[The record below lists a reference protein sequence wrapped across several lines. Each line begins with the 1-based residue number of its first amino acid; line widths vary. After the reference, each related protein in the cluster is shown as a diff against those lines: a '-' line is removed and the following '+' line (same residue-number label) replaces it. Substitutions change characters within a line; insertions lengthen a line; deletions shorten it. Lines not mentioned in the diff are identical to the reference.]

1 MGCLIPTFRG
11 VSWESR
17 WTGNCHW
24 NWKTDLKVAIK
35 KKKKI
40 YLFLLQNTFSR
51 YLMKLLRRQTYP
63 SGSNIICESFCIL
76 INCIIMCFCT
86 YVCCVSS
93 RGMRFE
99 LVSPVFCGNVET
111 CLLPYVDTG
120 LCPFGWLRNTRYPT
134 EACHH
139 LPCDWP
145 LSITDRQGTFAGSS
159 EIREGK
165 YPSIHSVLSREPNW
179 NSFSICCCGYY
190 FLVWSSFCLVFVI
203 NTRMELLMFHLTVC
217 FEITFLEV
225 LLFRVKTLL
234 AMHILLGGWSRN
246 WVKREASCG
255 LSLWLVYLCGM
266 IWNPFGRKVFL
277 VSPELPQYLKFHH

>member
-1 MGCLIPTFRG
+1 
-11 VSWESR
+11 
-17 WTGNCHW
+17 
-24 NWKTDLKVAIK
+24 
-35 KKKKI
+35 
-40 YLFLLQNTFSR
+40 
-51 YLMKLLRRQTYP
+51 
-63 SGSNIICESFCIL
+63 
-76 INCIIMCFCT
+76 MCFCT

-111 CLLPYVDTG
+111 YLLPYVDTG

-234 AMHILLGGWSRN
+234 AMHILLRWMEQKLGKER
-246 WVKREASCG
+246 G
-255 LSLWLVYLCGM
+255 LLWAISVACLPLWHDLKP
-266 IWNPFGRKVFL
+266 IWKKGLLGLPRIAT
-277 VSPELPQYLKFHH
+277 VSEIPPLACMPSS